1 MPLSIYP
8 SLLILHRKLCDPYNW
23 ESAFKYSYKQQKEK
37 TEDSKEEQIKSRRST
52 TGSCAMAEGDSCRP
66 VTV

>member
-8 SLLILHRKLCDPYNW
+8 SLLILHWKLCDPYNG
-23 ESAFKYSYKQQKEK
+23 ESSVKYSYKQQKEK
-37 TEDSKEEQIKSRRST
+37 TERSKQEQIKSRSTT
-52 TGSCAMAEGDSCRP
+52 TGSCAMAEGVSCRP